1 MNTIRQAIRRVLR
14 GSAASRF
21 LAAFGI
27 DAKRY
32 WLLTDLFCQLSDD
45 GEMLD
50 QLGRNGVALKSA
62 AWLYFLYSGIFTLA
76 MLVAAPSLTVYFWI
90 FQFLTGFLLFTILL
104 SEAGNSLMNPAEG
117 LVLAH
122 QPINGATYTAAK
134 LTHLL
139 AIVFYL
145 VPGLDVVPALA
156 GLRWQA
162 ARWWYPLLH
171 LAAALAVGLLASL
184 FCCALYGW
192 LIRFVPAKRLRAA
205 GQLAATLQLVSVMAW
220 QPLGKLFA
228 RSRVVSLLAVYPSA
242 GRALGTGLGL
252 AAIIVMALGLRSL
265 SADYLIR
272 VSAIMRGGA
281 SAGARLQKSR
291 MGAIVARYFGG
302 QPARAGFAFVSRM
315 MLRDWQFRRQLVPLS
330 VCVLIGLVPLVARGF
345 RIDPLSRRFTNI
357 HLLPHAYGAFLF
369 LICNFLPYS
378 ADYKGAWIFLLAPV
392 GSLGRFSRGVHA
404 LLWLEMIVLPHMLL
418 LGLSVWQWGLWHGFL
433 FTAYSLAVASFY
445 LALDLRRIEGAPFS
459 RQVNPA
465 AGATLLPLMM
475 LGGLAIAVVVGIQYW
490 FIFRSAA
497 IVLVT
502 TAVVGAA
509 AYVLTRHSLD
519 VLEVSIRYH
528 LGLLSQEAGK
538 LYEEINP

>member
-1 MNTIRQAIRRVLR
+1 MNTIRQVIRRLLR
-14 GSAASRF
+14 GPAASRL
-21 LAAFGI
+21 LATFGI

-32 WLLTDLFCQLSDD
+32 WLLTDLFAQLSDQ

-62 AWLYFLYSGIFTLA
+62 VWLYFLYSAIFTLA
-76 MLVAAPSLTVYFWI
+76 LSVARPSLTAFFWI

-104 SEAGNSLMNPAEG
+104 SEAANSLINPAEG

-145 VPGLDVVPALA
+145 VPGLDLVPALA
-156 GLRWQA
+156 GLLWHA
-162 ARWWYPLLH
+162 ARWWYPFFH

-228 RSRVVSLLAVYPSA
+228 RSGVVFWLAADSSA
-242 GRALGTGLGL
+242 RWTLGLGSGL
-252 AAIIVMALGLRSL
+252 ATIILVALGLRSL

-272 VSAIMRGGA
+272 VSAIMRGGS
-281 SAGARLQKSR
+281 SAGATLRRSR

-315 MLRDWQFRRQLVPLS
+315 MLRDWQFRRQLVPLA
-330 VCVLIGLVPLVARGF
+330 VCSLIGLVPLAARGY

-357 HLLPHAYGAFLF
+357 HLLPHAFGALLF
-369 LICNFLPYS
+369 MVCNFLPYG

-392 GSLGRFSRGVHA
+392 RSLGRFARGIHA
-404 LLWLEMIVLPHMLL
+404 LLWLEMIVLPHLML
-418 LGLSVWQWGLWHGFL
+418 LGLSAWQWGLWHGFL
-433 FTAYSLAVASFY
+433 FTTYSLAVTSFY

-459 RQVNPA
+459 RQMNPA
-465 AGATLLPLMM
+465 AGAALLPLMM
-475 LGGLAIAVVVGIQYW
+475 LGGLAIAVAVGVQYW
-490 FIFRSAA
+490 FVFRSAT
-497 IVLVT
+497 IVLAT
-502 TAVVGAA
+502 TVIVGAT
-509 AYVLTRHSLD
+509 AYVLTRRSLD
-519 VLEVSIRYH
+519 ALEVSIRYH
-528 LGLLSQEAGK
+528 LGLLSQETGK
-538 LYEEINP
+538 LYEEINT